1 MIDMYIIIFI
11 GSICPGGYLNTHT
24 YVTWEKESDLDSYA
38 SKFAIYLIVRCSFKV

>member
-1 MIDMYIIIFI
+1 MFFMYIIIFP

-38 SKFAIYLIVRCSFKV
+38 SKCSTYIIVRCSFKV